1 MYPGEVVIMDEPVV
15 AEPSAPNKRGCF
27 RVVLGIA
34 LVLMGIPML
43 ICPGPGT
50 AVVATGVGMIVLG
63 LKRST
68 EG

>member
-15 AEPSAPNKRGCF
+15 AEPPAPNKRGCF
-27 RVVLGIA
+27 TVVLGIVVV
-34 LVLMGIPML
+34 LVGIPML